1 MKALFKAF
9 AIAMSL
15 ALAFGLMGCGTSG
28 CDSEDIAEQALD
40 ILLQKSGMSAKE
52 LGARAVNII
61 MLDKEKNVCQ
71 ADIWLQP
78 VSEIGQEMNK
88 DYMIEMIKENP
99 LVYPAIVEQFTNLQ
113 ALRLMGYK
121 VKLRSND
128 FFTIFTQD
136 GKKFDFFNSLPEGE
150 QLLEIARLANMK
162 KLLNELASVS
172 MHYQVT
178 SSDKGEYIL
187 AEPVES
193 SGNELYE
200 NDKKSKVEL
209 VEIVQTK
216 SKPTPQ
222 TQGESAVKPEN
233 QNQNESIE
241 PKQEVQSEI
250 QIPNPTP
257 QESVVSEPS
266 PMPQA
271 ENSVNSSQNSAT
283 PSPAPSAASV
293 SANLPSLKLATKD
306 DYVNLRKAPSG
317 EILTPIYKKD
327 FDKITIKKLDGGDAK
342 WLKVLYFPPNVS
354 DESKAITGYIHNS
367 QIAK

>member
-1 MKALFKAF
+1 MMKKVFTLVS
-9 AIAMSL
+9 MV
-15 ALAFGLMGCGTSG
+15 LAFGLMGCGTSS
-28 CDSEDIAEQALD
+28 CDDEDTAKQALD
-40 ILLQKSGMSAKE
+40 ILLQQSGISAKE

-78 VSEIGQEMNK
+78 VSEIGQEMSK
-88 DYMIEMIKENP
+88 DYIAEMIKENP
-99 LVYPAIVEQFTNLQ
+99 LIYTAIVEQFASLQ

-128 FFTIFTQD
+128 LSLVTQD
-136 GKKFDFFNSLPEGE
+136 GKKFDFFESLPKGE
-150 QLLEIARLANMK
+150 QILELSRFTNMR

-187 AEPVES
+187 AEPVKS
-193 SGNELYE
+193 SGNSLYE

-209 VEIVQTK
+209 VEIVQAT
-216 SKPTPQ
+216 SEPVPAPQ
-222 TQGESAVKPEN
+222 TQSESAVKPEI
-233 QNQNESIE
+233 QSQNESVE
-241 PKQEVQSEI
+241 PKQEVQSET
-250 QIPNPTP
+250 QI
-257 QESVVSEPS
+257 
-266 PMPQA
+266 
-271 ENSVNSSQNSAT
+271 
-283 PSPAPSAASV
+283 PSPAPQENATNEPSPQTESATNSSQDSVAPSPVPSV
-293 SANLPSLKLATKD
+293 SDKLPSIRLATKD

-327 FDKITIKKLDGGDAK
+327 FDKITIKKLDGGNDK
-342 WLKVLYFPPNVS
+342 WLKVLYFPPNET
-354 DESKAITGYIHNS
+354 DESKAVTGYIHNS

>member
-1 MKALFKAF
+1 MKKVFTLVSMV
-9 AIAMSL
+9 I
-15 ALAFGLMGCGTSG
+15 AFGLMGCGTSS
-28 CDSEDIAEQALD
+28 CDDEDTAKQALD
-40 ILLQKSGMSAKE
+40 ILLKKSGISAKE

-78 VSEIGQEMNK
+78 VSEIGQEMSK
-88 DYMIEMIKENP
+88 DYIAEMIKENP
-99 LVYPAIVEQFTNLQ
+99 LIYTAIVEQFASLQ

-128 FFTIFTQD
+128 LSLVTQD
-136 GKKFDFFNSLPEGE
+136 GKKFDFFESLPKGE
-150 QLLEIARLANMK
+150 QILELSRFTNMR

-187 AEPVES
+187 AEPVKS
-193 SGNELYE
+193 SGNSLYE

-209 VEIVQTK
+209 VEIVQAT
-216 SKPTPQ
+216 SEPVPAPQ
-222 TQGESAVKPEN
+222 TQSESV
-233 QNQNESIE
+233 E
-241 PKQEVQSEI
+241 PKQEVQSET
-250 QIPNPTP
+250 QIPSPTP
-257 QESVVSEPS
+257 QENATNEASQQTEST
-266 PMPQA
+266 A
-271 ENSVNSSQNSAT
+271 NSSQNSV
-283 PSPAPSAASV
+283 APSAASA
-293 SANLPSLKLATKD
+293 SNKLPSIKLATKD

-317 EILTPIYKKD
+317 EILTPIYKND
-327 FDKITIKKLDGGDAK
+327 FDKITIKKLDGGNEK
-342 WLKVLYFPPNVS
+342 WLKVLYFPPNET